1 MGIHILFIRLL
12 MAGAMLTPTS
22 VFSQEELDGAVNSFL
37 SVPGPVSMPYFTSM
51 TEVSAENGRL
61 IYSDNCSVCHG
72 LFGRGDGPRV
82 SSFGEYQ
89 YIPDLSDGYIIEG
102 RDEEII
108 EEISEGL
115 NRLDPPAIIMPQ
127 FKYILARSDIE
138 SVLEYLKILPE
149 IAPPLIE

>member
-1 MGIHILFIRLL
+1 MGTRISFIGLL

-22 VFSQEELDGAVNSFL
+22 VFSQEKSDGATDSSL
-37 SVPGPVSMPYFTSM
+37 SAPSPVPMPYFTSV

-61 IYSDNCSVCHG
+61 IYSENCAVCHG

-89 YIPDLSDGYIIEG
+89 YIPDLSDGYVIEG

-115 NRLDPPAIIMPQ
+115 NRLEPPAIIMPQ

-138 SVLEYLKILPE
+138 SVLEYLKVLPE

>member
-1 MGIHILFIRLL
+1 MGTHISFIRLL
-12 MAGAMLTPTS
+12 MVGAMLIPTS
-22 VFSQEELDGAVNSFL
+22 VISQEKSDEAADSFL
-37 SVPGPVSMPYFTSM
+37 SVSSPVAMPFFTSM

-61 IYSDNCSVCHG
+61 IYSENCAVCHG

-115 NRLDPPAIIMPQ
+115 NRLEPPLIIMPQ

-149 IAPPLIE
+149 VAPPLIE